1 MRDVAA
7 PLYRFFLA
15 DAQAASR
22 AGDTERVL
30 ECLGLA
36 LDFAPE
42 SQRERVLLAAAELVP
57 PAVGA
62 GVPGAGG
69 PGSAAPAQPLV
80 VQLASAASAAR
91 PQGRIAWEDRVA
103 PPAPREEYWMPPAPL
118 ATRAASPRST
128 ARGLRRLA
136 VAAGVLAALTAA
148 ALRFGWVPAGT
159 ADALRADPIERA
171 ALALEAG
178 NAGVA
183 LQLLAPLGEEAPAPA
198 WLVRAAAH
206 EALADTPA
214 AVAALGAAA
223 ARDAD
228 GGRWA
233 LEAGDRLGRL
243 GAVSQAADAYLY
255 AVTPSRTSAELER
268 IARMQERAG
277 HADRARRVRQ
287 R

>member
-15 DAQAASR
+15 DAQAAAR
-22 AGDTERVL
+22 ADETERVL

-57 PAVGA
+57 PVAG
-62 GVPGAGG
+62 GVPGVAV
-69 PGSAAPAQPLV
+69 PRSAAPAQPLV
-80 VQLASAASAAR
+80 VQLASAGAGPR

-103 PPAPREEYWMPPAPL
+103 PPAPREEYRMP
-118 ATRAASPRST
+118 ASLT
-128 ARGLRRLA
+128 ARATPPQSAPRLLRRLA
-136 VAAGVLAALTAA
+136 VVAGLLAALTAA
-148 ALRFGWVPAGT
+148 GLRFGWVPAGA
-159 ADALRADPIERA
+159 ADALRGDPVERA
-171 ALALEAG
+171 VVALEAG
-178 NAGVA
+178 DAGVA
-183 LQLLAPLGEEAPAPA
+183 LQLLEPLGEEAPARV
-198 WLVRAAAH
+198 WLVRATAH
-206 EALADTPA
+206 EALADTSA
-214 AVAALGAAA
+214 AVAALAAAA

-233 LEAGDRLGRL
+233 LEAGDRLGKL

-255 AVTPSRTSAELER
+255 AVTPLRTDAELDR

-277 HADRARRVRQ
+277 HVDRARRVRQ

>member
-15 DAQAASR
+15 DAQAAAR

-36 LDFAPE
+36 LDFAPD

-57 PAVGA
+57 PAAGA
-62 GVPGAGG
+62 GVPGPRG
-69 PGSAAPAQPLV
+69 AAPAQPLV
-80 VQLASAASAAR
+80 IQLAHAGAGAR
-91 PQGRIAWEDRVA
+91 PLGRIAWEDRVA
-103 PPAPREEYWMPPAPL
+103 PPGPREEYRVPPASL
-118 ATRAASPRST
+118 ATQAAPPRRAPRGF
-128 ARGLRRLA
+128 RQMV
-136 VAAGVLAALTAA
+136 VAAGVVVALTAA
-148 ALRFGWVPAGT
+148 ALRFGWVPAGA
-159 ADALRADPIERA
+159 ADALRGDPVERA

-178 NAGVA
+178 DADIA
-183 LQLLAPLGEEAPAPA
+183 LRLLEPLGEKAPARV

-214 AVAALGAAA
+214 AVAALGTAA

-243 GAVSQAADAYLY
+243 GAIPQAADAYLY
-255 AVTPSRTSAELER
+255 AVTPSRSDAELDR

-277 HADRARRVRQ
+277 HVDRARRVRQ

>member
-15 DAQAASR
+15 DAQAAAR
-22 AGDTERVL
+22 AGDAGRVL

-36 LDFAPE
+36 LDFAPD
-42 SQRERVLLAAAELVP
+42 SQRERVLLAAGELVP

-62 GVPGAGG
+62 GVSGATG
-69 PGSAAPAQPLV
+69 PRSTAPAQALV
-80 VQLASAASAAR
+80 VQLAPDGVVSR

-103 PPAPREEYWMPPAPL
+103 APAPREEYRVPPKSLAAGAAAP
-118 ATRAASPRST
+118 RSPR
-128 ARGLRRLA
+128 RGLRRLA
-136 VAAGVLAALTAA
+136 VVVGVPAALAAA
-148 ALRFGWVPAGT
+148 ALRFGWVPAGAT
-159 ADALRADPIERA
+159 DALRGDPVERA

-178 NAGVA
+178 DAGAA
-183 LQLLAPLGEEAPAPA
+183 LQILEPLGEEAPARV

-206 EALADTPA
+206 EALADTSA
-214 AVAALGAAA
+214 AVAALATVA

-243 GAVSQAADAYLY
+243 GAVSHAADAYLY

-268 IARMQERAG
+268 IAQMQERAG